1 MRCDGHFSHIS
12 RATDIDRRSLVRAWR
27 ETLSS
32 WFRRARTRRAL
43 AELDAHRLD
52 DIGLDPQC
60 RARECAKRFWEA

>member
-1 MRCDGHFSHIS
+1 MRCHGRYSHIS
-12 RATDIDRRSLVRAWR
+12 QATDSDRRPLVRTVR
-27 ETLSS
+27 KTLSS

-43 AELDAHRLD
+43 AELDAHLLD